1 MLYAIESKISVMK
14 IQENV
19 PLAPLTT
26 LQVGGPA
33 RYFAELKRE
42 EEVRESAQFAKS
54 RGLPLFVLGGGSNL
68 VVADSGWPGLTL
80 KIAIGGIA
88 APNVKDAPGNA
99 VLFSVGAG
107 VNWDDFVAQAV
118 AQNCAGVECLS
129 GIPGSVGATPVQNV
143 GAYGQEVAD
152 MIESVRA
159 LDLKEDR
166 IVVLPKPACGFRY
179 RASIFNGTERGRYII
194 LRVNFRVERGGAASL
209 KYADLQ
215 KYFAERQA
223 QSPDVSPA
231 KKTPPPSLAE
241 TRAAVLEI
249 RRRKG
254 MLIVSGDD
262 DCRSAGSFFKNP
274 VLGEAQFQELAER
287 AASQGLDIPSH
298 PALRSQHKD
307 AQHKVSAAWLVEHAG
322 FPKGYGAGAAGIS
335 RKHALA
341 IINRGDAK
349 ASDIIA
355 LKDEIQRGVR
365 EVWGILLEAEP
376 VFVGF

>member
-1 MLYAIESKISVMK
+1 MK

-33 RYFAELKRE
+33 RYFVESKRE
-42 EEVRESAQFAKS
+42 DDVRGAAQFAKS
-54 RGLPLFVLGGGSNL
+54 RGLPLFVLGGGSNVL
-68 VVADSGWPGLTL
+68 IADSGWPGLAL

-88 APNVKDAPGNA
+88 TPRVHHATGNA

-107 VNWDDFVAQAV
+107 VSWDDFVAQAV

-143 GAYGQEVAD
+143 GAYGQQVAD
-152 MIESVRA
+152 TIESVRA

-166 IVVLPKPACGFRY
+166 NVVLPKPACGFRY
-179 RASIFNGTERGRYII
+179 RASIFNGAERERYII
-194 LRVNFRVERGGAASL
+194 LRVNFRLKRGGAASL
-209 KYADLQ
+209 QYADLQ
-215 KYFAERQA
+215 KYLAERPVA
-223 QSPDVSPA
+223 SPA
-231 KKTPPPSLAE
+231 KKTPPSLLE

-254 MLIVSGDD
+254 MLIVPDANNSNDD
-262 DCRSAGSFFKNP
+262 SRSAGSFFKNP
-274 VLGEAQFQELAER
+274 VLSETQFQELAKR
-287 AASQGLDIPSH
+287 AASHALEIPSH
-298 PALRSQHKD
+298 PASGSQDKD
-307 AQHKVSAAWLVEHAG
+307 AQRKVSAAWLVEHAG
-322 FPKGYGAGAAGIS
+322 FPKGYGAGAVGIS

-349 ASDIIA
+349 ASDIVA

-365 EVWGILLEAEP
+365 EAWGILLEAEP